1 MMLFTIVKYTSRVYM
16 GGQGEK
22 PSCSRND
29 ASSDPGVKP
38 WLIFKELQEFKPLP
52 FIFPF
57 LAGKKGMAIMAM
69 NLDRGKFQEM
79 IKKCNTFLLIM
90 SRPSNKDLTH
100 CSLMNFTR
108 LCIVL

>member
-1 MMLFTIVKYTSRVYM
+1 MLFTIVKYTSRVYM

-57 LAGKKGMAIMAM
+57 LAGKKDGHES
-69 NLDRGKFQEM
+69 G
-79 IKKCNTFLLIM
+79 
-90 SRPSNKDLTH
+90 
-100 CSLMNFTR
+100 
-108 LCIVL
+108 

>member
-1 MMLFTIVKYTSRVYM
+1 LFTIVKYTSRVYM

-57 LAGKKGMAIMAM
+57 LAGKKGKSSIVSWT
-69 NLDRGKFQEM
+69 GKSFLTRN
-79 IKKCNTFLLIM
+79 KKVVE
-90 SRPSNKDLTH
+90 SKV
-100 CSLMNFTR
+100 
-108 LCIVL
+108 IVATNINSKFIGGEPLS